1 MTELDLWKAVVLAV
15 NYETRNVTL
24 RKLPAGTMKNYTLTQ
39 EAANFMAV
47 GQGDTVNVEVATSLA
62 VYLRK
67 ASEPAAGAPASYM
80 AVAPKGKPVISSV
93 AVQEVNGTVVE
104 VNYLQRLIQV
114 AIPKGDT
121 LTFKADT
128 SMHNF
133 NSVKGGDQVVLRFT
147 EDMVVGLTKSH

>member
-1 MTELDLWKAVVLAV
+1 
-15 NYETRNVTL
+15 
-24 RKLPAGTMKNYTLTQ
+24 
-39 EAANFMAV
+39 
-47 GQGDTVNVEVATSLA
+47 
-62 VYLRK
+62 
-67 ASEPAAGAPASYM
+67 M